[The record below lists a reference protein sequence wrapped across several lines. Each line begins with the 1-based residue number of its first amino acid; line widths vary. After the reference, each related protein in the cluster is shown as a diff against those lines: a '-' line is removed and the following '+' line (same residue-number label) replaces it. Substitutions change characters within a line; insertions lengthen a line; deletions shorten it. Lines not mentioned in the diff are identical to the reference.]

1 VRSRGSDFDIPVV
14 FSLVIALLR
23 NKLGIKLCLKFRL
36 GKGSRFGKRGKL
48 NARYVGPFKVLK
60 KVGSVAY
67 KLELPEELSRV
78 HNTFHVS
85 NLKKCYAN
93 EPLAVP
99 LDALYF
105 DDKLQFVEEPVE
117 IMDRKVKRLKQSRI
131 PIIKRLTVS
140 KAIRFNVPRH
150 ALSCSTALTTTIGK
164 THSLRLNGGLPISE
178 SDVLSERTV
187 STRTSPRK
195 WPCDYKDS
203 PVPHLGASCCRESVI
218 SQKEEGSG
226 DVGRERGYMDGRCVF
241 YAVGSVGLR
250 EGGVGEVRIL
260 SFH

>member
-1 VRSRGSDFDIPVV
+1 MHKEAVKQGRGNQGNQARGKAFMLGAKDARQVPNIVTDAN
-14 FSLVIALLR
+14 SL
-23 NKLGIKLCLKFRL
+23 LGIIAEFDFLVYLL
-36 GKGSRFGKRGKL
+36 AQL
-48 NARYVGPFKVLK
+48 RYL
-60 KVGSVAY
+60 
-67 KLELPEELSRV
+67 
-78 HNTFHVS
+78 
-85 NLKKCYAN
+85 
-93 EPLAVP
+93 
-99 LDALYF
+99 
-105 DDKLQFVEEPVE
+105 
-117 IMDRKVKRLKQSRI
+117 
-131 PIIKRLTVS
+131 KRLTVS